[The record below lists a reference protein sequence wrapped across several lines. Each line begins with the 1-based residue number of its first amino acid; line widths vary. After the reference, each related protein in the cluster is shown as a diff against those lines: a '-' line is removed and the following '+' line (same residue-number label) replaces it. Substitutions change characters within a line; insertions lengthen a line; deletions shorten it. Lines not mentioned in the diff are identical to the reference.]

1 MFNSWRYIGCSFKR
15 IFLSFI
21 RFQNRRVKY
30 KKEVIIEKS
39 PKGNCEVKNSSNS
52 STSSSCKCLCI
63 FNETKN
69 VIQAKNDKHD
79 CDEAIVCSS
88 TGSHIMTNNGINSY
102 GCDQRM

>member
-1 MFNSWRYIGCSFKR
+1 
-15 IFLSFI
+15 
-21 RFQNRRVKY
+21 VKY

-52 STSSSCKCLCI
+52 STSSSCKCLCS
-63 FNETKN
+63 FNQTKN
-69 VIQAKNDKHD
+69 VIQAKSDKHDIVD

-88 TGSHIMTNNGINSY
+88 TGSHIMANNGINSY